1 VFHLAWFLNGFSVS
15 HWYGSYAGINK
26 TEWAGPDL
34 YVDLTRSLE
43 RAGFDALFIEDTT
56 MIDDTYGSG
65 METTLKYGIMA
76 PKNDP
81 MPLVPLLS
89 HQSKHIGIISTV
101 STIQYHPFLAA
112 RLGATLDHLTEGR
125 FGFNV
130 VTSVS
135 HRVAQ
140 NFGYDAHLAHAE
152 RYAMAE
158 EWMDAVS
165 ALWDSWEPGALVLDE
180 QEPRFADHTK
190 VHPVNFEGKYFKTR
204 GPLSTAPG
212 PQHRPVIAQAG
223 NSGPGRDLAARHG
236 DMMLALAN
244 TPEGMKEI
252 RQDMHRRLRE
262 LGRDPDQFKI
272 LYMCQVYLGED
283 DEDAAATHRREEAV
297 RTSPDGLIRQLW
309 TMSYASGGEVDYA
322 QYDLDAPV
330 PDILG
335 NGETTTMKAL
345 LEGAGD
351 QTLRQLLTRP
361 NKYGYD
367 FVGSSDSVAAQMD
380 ELMQEVGGDGYLI
393 FGSTRRTKI
402 AEITDGLAPAL
413 RRRKLIRDRYDH
425 GTFRENLLA
434 F

>member
-15 HWYGSYAGINK
+15 HWRGHYAGINK
-26 TEWAGPDL
+26 TEWAKADL

-56 MIDDTYGSG
+56 MVEDTFGGS
-65 METTLKYGIMA
+65 MEATLKYGIMA

-89 HQSKHIGIISTV
+89 YHSRHIGLISTI

-112 RLGATLDHLTEGR
+112 RLGATLDHLTDGR

-152 RYAMAE
+152 RYGMAE
-158 EWMDAVS
+158 EWMDAVG
-165 ALWDSWEPGALVLDE
+165 ALWNSWEPDALVLDE
-180 QEPRFADHTK
+180 ETPMFADHTK
-190 VHPVNFEGKYFKTR
+190 VHTVDFEGRYFKTR

-223 NSGPGRDLAARHG
+223 NSGPGRDLAARSA

-244 TPEGMKEI
+244 TAEGMKEI
-252 RQDMHRRLRE
+252 REDMHRRLRGY
-262 LGRDPDQFKI
+262 GRNPDDFKI
-272 LYMCQVYLGED
+272 LFMCQVYLGED
-283 DEDAAATHRREEAV
+283 DEQARDNHRREEAV
-297 RTSPDGLIRQLW
+297 RTSPEGLVRQLW

-322 QYDLDAPV
+322 KFDLDAPI
-330 PDILG
+330 PSILG

-345 LEGAGD
+345 LDAAEGK
-351 QTLRQLLTRP
+351 TLREMLTGP
-361 NKYGYD
+361 NQYGYD
-367 FVGSSDSVAAQMD
+367 FIGSADSVAAQMD
-380 ELMQEVGGDGYLI
+380 ELMQEVGGDGWLI

-413 RRRKLIRDRYDH
+413 RRRGVIRDGYEH
-425 GTFRENLLA
+425 STFRENLLA

>member
-1 VFHLAWFLNGFSVS
+1 MHQPAEPLTLLA
-15 HWYGSYAGINK
+15 
-26 TEWAGPDL
+26 
-34 YVDLTRSLE
+34 
-43 RAGFDALFIEDTT
+43 ALSQHTT
-56 MIDDTYGSG
+56 
-65 METTLKYGIMA
+65 
-76 PKNDP
+76 
-81 MPLVPLLS
+81 
-89 HQSKHIGIISTV
+89 HIGLGATV
-101 STIQYHPFLAA
+101 STTYSEPYNVARMLASI
-112 RLGATLDHLTEGR
+112 DHLSGGR
-125 FGFNV
+125 AAWNV
-130 VTSVS
+130 VTGSS
-135 HRVAQ
+135 PDAAA
-140 NFGYDAHLAHAE
+140 NFSRDQHPPHAE
-152 RYAMAE
+152 RYAMAQ

-190 VHPVNFEGKYFKTR
+190 VHTVNFEGKYFRTR
-204 GPLSTAPG
+204 GPLSTVPG

-262 LGRDPDQFKI
+262 LGRDPGQFKI

-283 DEDAAATHRREEAV
+283 EEDAVASHRREEAV

-322 QYDLDAPV
+322 RYDLDAPV

-361 NKYGYD
+361 NRYGYD

>member
-26 TEWAGPDL
+26 TEWSGPDL

-56 MIDDTYGSG
+56 MIDDTYGSD

-130 VTSVS
+130 VTSVA

-152 RYAMAE
+152 RYAMAQ

-190 VHPVNFEGKYFKTR
+190 VHTVNFEGKYFRTR
-204 GPLSTAPG
+204 GPLSTVPG

-262 LGRDPDQFKI
+262 LGRDPGQFKI

-283 DEDAAATHRREEAV
+283 DEEAAATHRREEAV

-361 NKYGYD
+361 NQYGYD

>member
-1 VFHLAWFLNGFSVS
+1 MFHLAWFLNGYSVS
-15 HWYGSYAGINK
+15 HWHGHYAGINK
-26 TEWAGPDL
+26 TEWAKPDL

-56 MIDDTYGSG
+56 MIDDTYGGS
-65 METTLKYGIMA
+65 MEAALKYGIMA

-81 MPLVPLLS
+81 MPLVPLLA
-89 HQSKHIGIISTV
+89 HQSKHIGLVSTV

-140 NFGYDAHLAHAE
+140 NFGFDEHLPHAE

-158 EWMDAVS
+158 EWLDAVG
-165 ALWDSWEPGALVLDE
+165 ALWNSWEPDALVLDE
-180 QEPRFADHTK
+180 ETPMFADHTK
-190 VHPVNFEGKYFKTR
+190 VHTVDFEGTYFRTR
-204 GPLSTAPG
+204 GPLSTVPG
-212 PQHRPVIAQAG
+212 PQHRPVVAQAG
-223 NSGPGRDLAARHG
+223 NSGPGRDLAARNA

-252 RQDMHRRLRE
+252 REDMHRRLRSY
-262 LGRDPDQFKI
+262 GRNPDDFKI
-272 LYMCQVYLGED
+272 FFMCQVYLGETD
-283 DEDAAATHRREEAV
+283 DDARRTHAAEEAV
-297 RTSPDGLIRQLW
+297 RFSEEGIVRQLW
-309 TMSYASGGEVDYA
+309 TMSYASGGVVDYSTL
-322 QYDLDAPV
+322 DLDAPL
-330 PDILG
+330 PDTLG

-345 LEGAGD
+345 LEGAGTV
-351 QTLRQLLTRP
+351 TLRDRVMGP

-367 FVGSSDSVAAQMD
+367 FIGSSDSVAAQMD
-380 ELMQEVGGDGYLI
+380 EVMQEMGGDGYLI

-413 RRRKLIRDRYDH
+413 RRRGLIRESYDEP
-425 GTFRENLLA
+425 TFRQNLLA

>member
-26 TEWAGPDL
+26 TEWSGPDL

-56 MIDDTYGSG
+56 MIDDTYGSD

-89 HQSKHIGIISTV
+89 HQSKRIGIISTV

-130 VTSVS
+130 VTSVA

-152 RYAMAE
+152 RYAMAQ

-190 VHPVNFEGKYFKTR
+190 VHTVNFEGKYFRTR
-204 GPLSTAPG
+204 GPLSTVPG

-262 LGRDPDQFKI
+262 LGRDPGQFKI

-283 DEDAAATHRREEAV
+283 EEDAVASHRREEAV

-322 QYDLDAPV
+322 RYDLDAPV

-361 NKYGYD
+361 NRYGYD